1 MKLFGRRKTDAAAP
15 GGREILQGQPLPGGR
30 RSYDPPA
37 YVEPASPNFDEMG
50 LYEDMTFEE
59 LVADNKALRMEL
71 AGLKSRLSYIKTVLL
86 ANVPVMEFGNVVTPS
101 VAQPQVAPV
110 QPAPAQP
117 APMQAAPVQPA
128 PFQAQPA
135 QPAGQGGQAEVQ
147 ALLAQLKQDIAAMS
161 ASSPQAVPTA
171 AGGDDEVRRMLAE
184 LKNDITNL
192 KGTPAPA
199 PAAGGDDEVRRMLA
213 ELKNDITTLKSAPAP
228 APAPVQAGGGIDEVR
243 QMLAELK
250 NDITTLKSAPPVS
263 GTPTHGLDDEVRQML
278 AQLKNDITELKGGV
292 RKNPAAQDGQEDVR
306 ALLKKLHEDI
316 ASLKAPKAAPA
327 EAPAPASAPGEEDGI
342 DKSGIDALLSELDAD
357 EGAAGKADGP
367 EETKT
372 EKESLETEATR
383 ISGGAIH

>member
-161 ASSPQAVPTA
+161 ASSPQAVPT
-171 AGGDDEVRRMLAE
+171 
-184 LKNDITNL
+184 
-192 KGTPAPA
+192 
-199 PAAGGDDEVRRMLA
+199 AAGGDDEVRRMLA

>member
-1 MKLFGRRKTDAAAP
+1 MKLFGRRKTDAAGP
-15 GGREILQGQPLPGGR
+15 TGRDVLQGQPLPGGR

-86 ANVPVMEFGNVVTPS
+86 ANVPVMEFGNVVAPS
-101 VAQPQVAPV
+101 VVQPQVAPV
-110 QPAPAQP
+110 QPAPVQP
-117 APMQAAPVQPA
+117 SPMQAAPVQPA
-128 PFQAQPA
+128 PFQAQA
-135 QPAGQGGQAEVQ
+135 TQQQGQGGQAEVQ

-161 ASSPQAVPTA
+161 APAPQAAPAA
-171 AGGDDEVRRMLAE
+171 AGGDDDLRRMLAE

-192 KGTPAPA
+192 KSTPAPA

-213 ELKNDITTLKSAPAP
+213 ELKNDITTLKGTPAPAP
-228 APAPVQAGGGIDEVR
+228 APAAGGIDEVR

-250 NDITTLKSAPPVS
+250 KDITTLKSAPPVAE
-263 GTPTHGLDDEVRQML
+263 TPTHGLDDDVRHML
-278 AQLKNDITELKGGV
+278 AQLKNDITELKGGAP
-292 RKNPAAQDGQEDVR
+292 KSPATQDGKEDVR

-316 ASLKAPKAAPA
+316 ASLKGPKVEQAKAPM
-327 EAPAPASAPGEEDGI
+327 SGEEDGI
-342 DKSGIDALLSELDAD
+342 GKSGSGVLPNDLDAD
-357 EGAAGKADGP
+357 KGPSDGAKEP
-367 EETKT
+367 EEAKT
-372 EKESLETEATR
+372 EKDDLETRATR